1 MFCDQNMIF
10 TGWVMKRYIGVL
22 ILGSILVISLV
33 ACGSSDESSSVK
45 DNSPAAPAQAPK
57 SVIEKAPGGKIDTK
71 EDSSSTTSSDGD
83 VTKVKVV
90 NRDPAGTGKY
100 EFSRTDF
107 QFKVGETV
115 EFTISAETEFHTFN
129 VDELG
134 IDKSLSGGETI
145 TFTHTFNKAGEFKL
159 YCVPH
164 EANGMI
170 GKIVVE

>member
-1 MFCDQNMIF
+1 MIF

-22 ILGSILVISLV
+22 ILGIILVISLV
-33 ACGSSDESSSVK
+33 ACGSSEESNSTK

-57 SVIEKAPGGKIDTK
+57 SVIEKAPGGKVDTK

>member
-1 MFCDQNMIF
+1 
-10 TGWVMKRYIGVL
+10 MKRYIGVL
-22 ILGSILVISLV
+22 ILGIILAISLV
-33 ACGSSDESSSVK
+33 ACGSSEESSSTTN
-45 DNSPAAPAQAPK
+45 NSPAAPAQAPK
-57 SVIEKAPGGKIDTK
+57 SVIEKAPGGKTDTK
-71 EDSSSTTSSDGD
+71 EDSSTTSSTGGD

-90 NRDPAGTGKY
+90 NRDPAGSGKY

-115 EFTISAETEFHTFN
+115 EFTVSAETEFHTFN

-145 TFTHTFNKAGEFKL
+145 TFTHTFSKAGEFKL

-164 EANGMI
+164 ETNGML
-170 GKIVVE
+170 GKIVVK